1 MEEDANIAKVRR
13 NVFKLVK
20 VDGEANDTNRI
31 AVIYS
36 AKVGRDRTETNDRND
51 PKSRFASPHHQHF
64 RGGSLS
70 AASKLILVFC
80 KLMLINSD

>member
-51 PKSRFASPHHQHF
+51 PKSRLASPDHTADSE
-64 RGGSLS
+64 GLGC
-70 AASKLILVFC
+70 IEDDFC
-80 KLMLINSD
+80 NYSE